1 MLTGENSH
9 IWIFLHK
16 KTNRAASTEQNVSFI
31 IYLMDEKIQKE
42 HKGILHTL
50 FVSSCKEKIDS
61 LLIIVPLLE

>member
-1 MLTGENSH
+1 MLTGGNSH

-42 HKGILHTL
+42 RKGILHTL
-50 FVSSCKEKIDS
+50 FVSS
-61 LLIIVPLLE
+61 